1 MEHIHEEF
9 TFLAAL
15 AKGIARQFGKSC
27 EVVVLDLS
35 EFEDRG
41 SVIVAIENGHITG
54 RSVGDSGTNLGME
67 VMRGTDRE
75 GDKHNYLTQTK
86 TGRLLR
92 STTMYI
98 RNSEGNPIGCIC
110 INNDI
115 TDLMMAEN
123 TIKSLTLSD
132 SVSKEIKEIFVND
145 VGELVDILI
154 QESLKQVGKP
164 VAMMDKCDKIKALRY
179 LDQKGTL
186 LIKKSSDRICA
197 FFDISKYT
205 LYSYL
210 EEVRTEQRSDISAA
224 GGIPESS

>member
-1 MEHIHEEF
+1 MEHINEEF
-9 TFLAAL
+9 SFLTAL
-15 AKGIARQFGKSC
+15 AKGIARQFGETC

-35 EFEDRG
+35 EFEERG

-54 RSVGDSGTNLGME
+54 RSVGDSGTNLGMA

-75 GDKHNYLTQTK
+75 GDMYNYLTQTK
-86 TGRLLR
+86 SGRLLR

-98 RNSEGNPIGCIC
+98 RNAAGIPIGCIC

-123 TIKSLTLSD
+123 TIKNLTLSH
-132 SVSKEIKEIFVND
+132 SINKEVKEIFVNN

-154 QESLKQVGKP
+154 QESLQHVGKP
-164 VAMMDKCDKIKALRY
+164 VAMMDKSDKLKALHY
-179 LDQKGTL
+179 LDRKGTL

-205 LYSYL
+205 FYNYL
-210 EEVRTEQRSDISAA
+210 EEVRTEERDDLSVTREVT
-224 GGIPESS
+224 GSS